1 MPQWGRKR
9 AVDCEA
15 CSVRRS
21 PNLALSIF
29 LYAAGMLL
37 ILMAGIML
45 VQSFGWVKAVPDTVI
60 YALIMLSI
68 GGGIMMGLRNR

>member
-1 MPQWGRKR
+1 
-9 AVDCEA
+9 
-15 CSVRRS
+15 VRRS

-45 VQSFGWVKAVPDTVI
+45 VQAFGWVKTVPEAVI
-60 YALIMLSI
+60 YALVLLSI